1 MGSILSLLQFCSIP
15 YSQHGKMSNQSH
27 QVPSLL
33 IFICPGT
40 LLFLSLFGCSTQ
52 YIIKSPE
59 YTMYRGE
66 INQHTRLI
74 SAKRKRIF
82 QIITQEQAFREIC
95 PKGTIVIHESPP
107 PYRVGT
113 VIKTRIVHIFELD
126 WTSRVEEL
134 IPDRK
139 IRIQFLD
146 GFFAGGTEIWELES
160 VGEYT
165 RVTHTIAVQP
175 EGFLRK
181 WAWILKVRL
190 KHNKMVEALLDN
202 LEKASER
209 LRIN

>member
-1 MGSILSLLQFCSIP
+1 
-15 YSQHGKMSNQSH
+15 MSNQSH
-27 QVPSLL
+27 QISRLL
-33 IFICPGT
+33 ICICPGT
-40 LLFLSLFGCSTQ
+40 LLFLTFFGCSTQ
-52 YIIKSPE
+52 YIVKSPR
-59 YTMYRGE
+59 YAIYDGE

-82 QIITQEQAFREIC
+82 EIITQEETFRQIC
-95 PKGTIVIHESPP
+95 PKGTIVTHETPP

-113 VIKTRIVHIFELD
+113 MIKTRIVHIFELD

-165 RVTHTIAVQP
+165 RVTHTIIVKPKGLVSQ
-175 EGFLRK
+175 L
-181 WAWILKVRL
+181 AWILKVRL

-202 LEKASER
+202 LEEVSETVGEVMGFAPIGR
-209 LRIN
+209 LARPGATQRE

>member
-1 MGSILSLLQFCSIP
+1 
-15 YSQHGKMSNQSH
+15 
-27 QVPSLL
+27 
-33 IFICPGT
+33 
-40 LLFLSLFGCSTQ
+40 
-52 YIIKSPE
+52 
-59 YTMYRGE
+59 MYRGE

-82 QIITQEQAFREIC
+82 QIITQEEAFREIC

>member
-1 MGSILSLLQFCSIP
+1 M
-15 YSQHGKMSNQSH
+15 
-27 QVPSLL
+27 
-33 IFICPGT
+33 
-40 LLFLSLFGCSTQ
+40 
-52 YIIKSPE
+52 
-59 YTMYRGE
+59 
-66 INQHTRLI
+66 
-74 SAKRKRIF
+74 
-82 QIITQEQAFREIC
+82 
-95 PKGTIVIHESPP
+95 
-107 PYRVGT
+107 
-113 VIKTRIVHIFELD
+113 IKTRIVHIFELD

-165 RVTHTIAVQP
+165 QVTHTIAVQS